1 MSATAKKPTVIAG
14 NRDSRD
20 IVERIQSRK
29 SEELVVA
36 FAGAVGCNLSEV
48 IRSVKTHFEE
58 YGYLAKV
65 VKVSD
70 LIREHFS
77 ENPAELPAKYLSCDL
92 ANLTGLDRYTALQD
106 LGDEL
111 RSTYGTKALAALS
124 MLTISTSREM
134 EIEARGDD
142 KPPRAVYLV
151 DQLKNPAEVELLK
164 LVYGNLFYLVGVLSP
179 QDVRLNQLV
188 RSERMEPADAQAL
201 ISRDRNDNKKHGQ
214 RLEKT
219 IQLADYF
226 VRNNHD
232 NISNLTKPCARF
244 VELVHGKNG
253 ITPTSDESGMYAAFS
268 ASLKSACLSRQV
280 GAAISDQN
288 RNIISLGWNDVPKF
302 GGGLYSSNDEGGD
315 QRCFYHGGKCYNDLY
330 KSRLITDILAI
341 VEKQVALSPENKT
354 ALGALILEETRAGS
368 IIEYSR
374 AIHAEMEAILGLA
387 RHQGVSSHGCTLYTT
402 TYPCHNC
409 ARHIIAAGIAR
420 VVFIEPYEK
429 SLAME
434 LHEDAISSDS
444 QVKNKT
450 TFDNFE
456 GVAPRK
462 YSSFFFSRGDRKDEQ
477 GSAIDIV
484 KQDARH
490 IGVEFLDSYQIIE
503 ARVVKDM
510 WDRLHPGS
518 GSNPPGIQSVAS
530 PVATVVDPDDTP
542 AA

>member
-151 DQLKNPAEVELLK
+151 DQLKNPAEVELFK

-387 RHQGVSSHGCTLYTT
+387 RHQGVSSRGCTLYTT